1 MSKLNSLWKH
11 SLDNSVLPRS
21 LPFGLSWLMA
31 ATWLLIVL
39 SAAVVRLRGIGRPFW
54 LDEAWVAN
62 SALAPSLGEAFRY
75 DTWLQTTPP
84 MFLVAI
90 RLAHHII
97 GGFEI
102 GFRVVPFA
110 FGVASVL
117 LALILGKRLFGV
129 AFGLF
134 LGAITAVSPVLISQS
149 LLLKQYSADLFCS
162 FLLMILIWN
171 YSQSSTSRNFAWLLL
186 ATLLCLPLG
195 YATVMFLPLTACII
209 LLNDGGSTT
218 AIRRTVIFTV
228 LSSIV
233 FLTLEFS
240 YIMPNKSAELLAYWH
255 TQGAFPQGRSGLAG
269 FYLTRFRQ
277 AFWMFYG
284 WTIIPRI
291 LFLTAIC
298 GVASL
303 LYSVRSGRSRVLLA
317 LSGIPVLTVLV
328 LNALGVYPFY
338 QENLDI
344 FLFPCL
350 AVMFITGARAIAELV
365 SRIGGGEDCP

>member
-129 AFGLF
+129 ALGLF
-134 LGAITAVSPVLISQS
+134 VGANNPV
-149 LLLKQYSADLFCS
+149 
-162 FLLMILIWN
+162 
-171 YSQSSTSRNFAWLLL
+171 
-186 ATLLCLPLG
+186 
-195 YATVMFLPLTACII
+195 
-209 LLNDGGSTT
+209 
-218 AIRRTVIFTV
+218 
-228 LSSIV
+228 
-233 FLTLEFS
+233 
-240 YIMPNKSAELLAYWH
+240 
-255 TQGAFPQGRSGLAG
+255 
-269 FYLTRFRQ
+269 
-277 AFWMFYG
+277 
-284 WTIIPRI
+284 
-291 LFLTAIC
+291 
-298 GVASL
+298 
-303 LYSVRSGRSRVLLA
+303 
-317 LSGIPVLTVLV
+317 
-328 LNALGVYPFY
+328 
-338 QENLDI
+338 
-344 FLFPCL
+344 
-350 AVMFITGARAIAELV
+350 
-365 SRIGGGEDCP
+365 